1 MSPPTAQRDGSS
13 SGQRCYSWSSIL
25 SEEASASY
33 AAHRPSSAYL
43 LVTSAALCAEEGTH
57 PGGAVPD
64 LGQFLV
70 QPIRDGDDFA
80 TAV

>member
-1 MSPPTAQRDGSS
+1 MT
-13 SGQRCYSWSSIL
+13 GQRCYSSSNIL
-25 SEEASASY
+25 SKEASASY

-43 LVTSAALCAEEGTH
+43 LVPSAALCAEEGTH

-64 LGQFLV
+64 LGEFLV
-70 QPIRDGDDFA
+70 QPLRAGDDFA